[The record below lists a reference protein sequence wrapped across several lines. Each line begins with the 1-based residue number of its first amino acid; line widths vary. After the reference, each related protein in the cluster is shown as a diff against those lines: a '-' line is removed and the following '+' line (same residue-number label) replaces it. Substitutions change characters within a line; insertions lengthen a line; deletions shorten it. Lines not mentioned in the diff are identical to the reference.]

1 MQLVMETSAERRQ
14 RSRQKWQV
22 GIIMLASAIV
32 VVGGG
37 ILLGS
42 FIVARYKARPEPK
55 FEMPPKVVKI
65 PPQTPEHKMNVQKH
79 EAMTPK
85 PTFNDKLVSTR
96 PVEFALPDLPEVDM
110 DQMLPLD
117 PSELISDQVSGLVGS
132 AALGSGLGS
141 GFSGGGGNGNGM
153 SFFGIQSE
161 GKRIVLLFDVSSSV
175 VNKMASVGVPMEKM
189 QEETL
194 KLIDG
199 LPINARFS
207 MIQFTQNYKP
217 FGDELV
223 AATDGNK
230 KAARE
235 WVENKWVTSGSMSGS
250 GVVSNP
256 RGLAAVLDKAFAMK
270 PDLIFL
276 LSDGSFQ
283 WRPTGGIKDIP
294 YDDLRDQLR
303 DLEKTLPKK
312 AALNF
317 IGFAVDS
324 DDEKEWKRLVRLT
337 GGEYKDAKVEK
348 R

>member
-1 MQLVMETSAERRQ
+1 METVAERRQ
-14 RSRQKWQV
+14 RTRQKWQV
-22 GIIMLASAIV
+22 GIIMIASAIV

-141 GFSGGGGNGNGM
+141 GFSGGGGSGNGM
-153 SFFGIQSE
+153 SFFGIQTE
-161 GKRIVLLFDVSSSV
+161 GTRIVLLFDVSTSV
-175 VNKMASVGVPMEKM
+175 VTKMTKVGVPLEKI
-189 QEETL
+189 QQETL
-194 KLIDG
+194 KLIDS

-207 MIQFTQNYKP
+207 MIQFTQNFKP

-230 KAARE
+230 KAARD
-235 WVENKWVTSGSMSGS
+235 WVETQWVTSGSMSGGS
-250 GVVSNP
+250 VVSND
-256 RGLAAVLDKAFAMK
+256 RGVATVLEKAYAMK

-276 LSDGSFQ
+276 LSDGDFQ
-283 WRPTGGIKDIP
+283 WRATGGNSDVP
-294 YDDLRDQLR
+294 LDDLRDIVE

-317 IGFAVDS
+317 IGFEVKSEHERDL
-324 DDEKEWKRLVRLT
+324 KRMVRST
-337 GGEYKDAKVEK
+337 GGKYKDAKLEAK
-348 R
+348 